1 MPDSQ
6 PPPDFRIK
14 AVKLAEEM
22 RSLGTGDLAE
32 LRRMQRGD
40 PGCAAFWSLAAKSG
54 FIDET
59 ARTEDWMLIVKV
71 MAILTPKGELP
82 RSEKLRNSLHDPKK
96 RLGVLL
102 CDGGDPGWNSSQ
114 QPLLSETR
122 LMRLLAE
129 APARRGASLERIARL
144 LAAKRKTDAGIDCTE
159 IAALVL
165 FPTSKFAT
173 RGIARDYYR
182 RLDAAAS
189 ENSQKELA

>member
-1 MPDSQ
+1 
-6 PPPDFRIK
+6 
-14 AVKLAEEM
+14 
-22 RSLGTGDLAE
+22 
-32 LRRMQRGD
+32 MQRGAA
-40 PGCAAFWSLAAKSG
+40 GCAAFWNLAAKSG

-59 ARTEDWMLIVKV
+59 VRTDDWMLIVKV

-82 RSEKLRNSLHDPKK
+82 RSGKLRNSLHDPKK
-96 RLGVLL
+96 RLGALL